1 MATVPVLDPS
11 ETRAIGQDTPTLQFE
26 RLELVRVRLAA
37 RRRHRWI
44 VAAKLVIALVSIGV
58 LIFAAIRRT
67 SFERLG
73 SPPSSAPAETL
84 TPLAASPAAA
94 SPAATDFAIDPPP
107 VIVPPSAS
115 VDSVK
120 RDAPHAR
127 RRQARADQRR
137 RPSPGK
143 HGEGAAP
150 RARGE
155 AQGVEAAVPTAA
167 IDWLL
172 KNSPTTSPIG
182 GSAAVLSAKEEI
194 RR

>member
-11 ETRAIGQDTPTLQFE
+11 EHCAVGQDTPTLQFE
-26 RLELVRVRLAA
+26 RLERVRVGLAA

-44 VAAKLVIALVSIGV
+44 VAAKLVIALVSLSG
-58 LIFAAIRRT
+58 LMFAAIHHI
-67 SFERLG
+67 SFERIA

-84 TPLAASPAAA
+84 TSLAASPPAA
-94 SPAATDFAIDPPP
+94 SPAVTDAVDPPS

-115 VDSVK
+115 VESVK
-120 RDAPHAR
+120 RDPTYTR
-127 RRQARADQRR
+127 RRRAHVDRRR
-137 RPSPGK
+137 RPWPGK

-150 RARGE
+150 RARAE
-155 AQGVEAAVPTAA
+155 QQDVEAAVPTAA

-182 GSAAVLSAKEEI
+182 GSEALLPVKEEI